1 MNTDN
6 SHNKN
11 YALVLSGG
19 CGSRTGGDI
28 PKQYVSAAGK
38 MMISR
43 TIGALRQSGLISGI
57 FVVAGEQW
65 RDAILKE
72 NPDICGFADPGE
84 NRQLSILN
92 GLLAMENQCCEDSI
106 VLVQDAARPF
116 TSLPLINA
124 CITACRGH
132 DGAMPVLPMKDTVY
146 LSEDGKTVSSLI
158 DREKI
163 YAGQAPEAFVFDKYL
178 KACKALLPDKIL
190 GIKGS
195 TEPAIMAGMD
205 IAMITG
211 EESNF
216 KVTTPEDLKRYESIC
231 THGY

>member
-1 MNTDN
+1 MNAEN

-19 CGSRTGGDI
+19 CGSRIGGDI
-28 PKQYVSAAGK
+28 PKQYISAGGK

-43 TIGALRQSGLISGI
+43 TIAALRHSELINGI
-57 FVVAGEQW
+57 FVVANAQW
-65 RDAILKE
+65 RDTIIKE
-72 NPDICGFADPGE
+72 SPDVCGFADPGE

-92 GLLAMENQCCEDSI
+92 GLLAMESQCHEGSI
-106 VLVQDAARPF
+106 VLIQDAARPF

-124 CITACRGH
+124 CITACSTH

-146 LSEDGKTVSSLI
+146 MSEDGKTVSSLV

-163 YAGQAPEAFVFDKYL
+163 YAGQAPEAFVFGKYL
-178 KACKALLPDKIL
+178 KACKALLPDKIH

-205 IAMITG
+205 IAMIAG

-216 KVTTPEDLKRYESIC
+216 KITTAEDLKRYENLC